1 MPFDSISIGLCMSF
15 LFHCYHFYT
24 NYQHNKTEL
33 TYGKTSGQSPD
44 VPTSTTVEGKIKIN
58 ETISNIETD
67 VINIKDDIK
76 DVILNPSFDN
86 INKDYQRCK
95 NNVNDI
101 NKNLEDME
109 TILND

>member
-24 NYQHNKTEL
+24 NYQHNKT
-33 TYGKTSGQSPD
+33 
-44 VPTSTTVEGKIKIN
+44 KIN
-58 ETISNIETD
+58 ETILNIETD

-76 DVILNPSFDN
+76 DVISNPSFDN
-86 INKDYQRCK
+86 INKDYQKCK

-101 NKNLEDME
+101 NKNIEVIE
-109 TILND
+109 TIFND